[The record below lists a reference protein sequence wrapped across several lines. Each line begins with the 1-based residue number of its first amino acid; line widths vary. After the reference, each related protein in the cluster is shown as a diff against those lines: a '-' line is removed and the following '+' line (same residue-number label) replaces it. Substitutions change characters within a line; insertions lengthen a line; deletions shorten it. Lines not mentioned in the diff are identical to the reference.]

1 MMHLRDWGGME
12 VEEGQRGVG
21 REDRGKMD
29 RGGGRHREVVKR
41 GREGG
46 RGKEEGEMH

>member
-1 MMHLRDWGGME
+1 M
-12 VEEGQRGVG
+12 
-21 REDRGKMD
+21 DRG
-29 RGGGRHREVVKR
+29 GGGRHRELEKR